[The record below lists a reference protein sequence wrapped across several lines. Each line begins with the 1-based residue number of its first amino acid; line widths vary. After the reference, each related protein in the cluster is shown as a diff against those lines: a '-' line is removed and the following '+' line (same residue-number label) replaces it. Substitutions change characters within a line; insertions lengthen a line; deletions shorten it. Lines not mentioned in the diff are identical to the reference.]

1 MQPARARRFEGR
13 PVIRRRRF
21 ECDTPPEPSRFGHPC
36 MILGGGG
43 YCVAESPGTQYCQDS
58 LLQAALT
65 QMSTTEVE
73 FNGH

>member
-1 MQPARARRFEGR
+1 
-13 PVIRRRRF
+13 
-21 ECDTPPEPSRFGHPC
+21 